1 MNKIYHS
8 DQTIYTTKEHTIN
21 QQEATDFV
29 IRELG
34 KHRQRNDIIQKLCE
48 TGGMNWGEAEKFV
61 RRVEAENRSAIAL
74 KQSPLIT
81 VMGMGTI
88 ILGLVLT
95 LWVVIETLQG
105 YIIFFLGFP
114 VLYLGNIFYFLMG
127 LAMIIGGMWGM
138 WDTILRIWNS

>member
-1 MNKIYHS
+1 M
-8 DQTIYTTKEHTIN
+8 N
-21 QQEATDFV
+21 QQEATAFV

-48 TGGMNWGEAEKFV
+48 TAGMNWNEAEKFM

-81 VMGMGTI
+81 IMGIGTV
-88 ILGLVLT
+88 ILGLALT
-95 LWVVIETLQG
+95 LWIITATLQG

-114 VLYLGNIFYFLMG
+114 VPYLGNAFYLLTG

-138 WDTILRIWNS
+138 WDTIVKIWNS